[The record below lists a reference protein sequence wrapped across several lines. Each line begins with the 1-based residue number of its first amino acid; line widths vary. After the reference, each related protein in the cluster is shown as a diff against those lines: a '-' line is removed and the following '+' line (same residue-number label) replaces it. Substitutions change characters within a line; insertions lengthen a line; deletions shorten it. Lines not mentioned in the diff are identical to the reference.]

1 MSWISL
7 EDEIAAIAFLL
18 SRPDARG
25 AYNLVAPNPVTGAE
39 FARELGRAL
48 HRPAVMSVPVPAL
61 RAAFGE
67 MADETILTSQ
77 WVQPAR
83 LLHEGFIFQQASL
96 GEALRDMLGTNKA
109 SSQLES

>member
-1 MSWISL
+1 
-7 EDEIAAIAFLL
+7 
-18 SRPDARG
+18 
-25 AYNLVAPNPVTGAE
+25 
-39 FARELGRAL
+39 
-48 HRPAVMSVPVPAL
+48 MSVPVPAL